1 MKRLWPRAALVGA
14 LGCLLL
20 LSGCASATSSQPAD
34 TGSADARDSGVDAAD
49 TGASDSGL
57 ADSAVD
63 TAPDDTA
70 VEPDTLSDICPDGL
84 AGECESRTIHCTA
97 DRLAYETCGRC
108 GNLVNTTSCS
118 DGQICD
124 DSSGLAECRV
134 CLSGECATEAACPP
148 NTSQCAD
155 YHTAVTCRADGTID
169 LRTPCPSGGRCVGGV
184 CRSAGSATASACASR
199 TDCLGGSCLCGA
211 DSADL
216 TAACSA
222 TSLIGGYCS
231 TVDCMTN
238 GCEPAGELCVDFG
251 VTGSFGG
258 ADICVVRGGCTSD
271 QLPGASC
278 GSAGFACTELPT
290 HARPTD
296 RAVWRPA
303 CMPAAIKSIGAECSS
318 DGECVGG
325 RCLTRDL
332 AGTTVSYCSA
342 PCGAAADCPSYATCM
357 QDPNPT
363 AGGAYFC
370 MAKTAFCPRIDTV
383 ARNQIDARRL
393 AFFDVADQADTTTV
407 CYFAE

>member
-1 MKRLWPRAALVGA
+1 MRLRPHGAARRLAFTG
-14 LGCLLL
+14 LLL
-20 LSGCASATSSQPAD
+20 AGCASATSSE
-34 TGSADARDSGVDAAD
+34 SED
-49 TGASDSGL
+49 TGASDTRDSGGDATDTRDSGNDT
-57 ADSAVD
+57 ADTAVD
-63 TAPDDTA
+63 TKPEDTA
-70 VEPDTLSDICPDGL
+70 VEPDTLSTNCPDGL
-84 AGECESRTIHCTA
+84 AGECESRTIRCTA
-97 DRLAYETCGRC
+97 DRLSYETCGRC
-108 GNLVNTTSCS
+108 GNLVNTTICS

-124 DSSGLAECRV
+124 DSSGLADCRV

-155 YHTAVTCRADGTID
+155 YRTAVTCGADGTFGP
-169 LRTPCPSGGRCVGGV
+169 RAPCPSGGRCVSGLCSSSGSV
-184 CRSAGSATASACASR
+184 TGSTCTSRS
-199 TDCLGGSCLCGA
+199 DCLGGSCLCGA
-211 DSADL
+211 DGADL
-216 TAACSA
+216 TAECSA
-222 TSLIGGYCS
+222 AALIGGYCS

-238 GCEPAGELCVDFG
+238 GCDPTGELCVDFG

-258 ADICVVRGGCTSD
+258 ADICVVRGGCAAD

-303 CMPAAIKSIGAECSS
+303 CWPASITPIGAECSS
-318 DGECVGG
+318 DAECVGG
-325 RCLTRDL
+325 RCLTRNI
-332 AGTTVSYCSA
+332 AGNTVSYCSA
-342 PCGAAADCPSYATCM
+342 DCGVAADCPSYATCM

-393 AFFDVADQADTTTV
+393 AFFDVADQADTSTV

>member
-1 MKRLWPRAALVGA
+1 MRLRPLGAARRLAFAG
-14 LGCLLL
+14 LLL
-20 LSGCASATSSQPAD
+20 AGCASATSSP
-34 TGSADARDSGVDAAD
+34 SED
-49 TGASDSGL
+49 TGASDTRDSGGDATDTRDSGNDT
-57 ADSAVD
+57 ADTAVD
-63 TAPDDTA
+63 TTPEDTA
-70 VEPDTLSDICPDGL
+70 VEPDTISTNCPDGL
-84 AGECESRTIHCTA
+84 AGECESRTIRCTA
-97 DRLAYETCGRC
+97 DRLSYETCGRC
-108 GNLVNTTSCS
+108 GNLVNTTICS

-155 YHTAVTCRADGTID
+155 YRTAVTCRADGTID
-169 LRTPCPSGGRCVGGV
+169 LRTPCPSGGRCVSGV
-184 CRSAGSATASACASR
+184 CRSAGGATASICTSR
-199 TDCLGGSCLCGA
+199 TECLGGSCLCGA
-211 DSADL
+211 DGADL
-216 TAACSA
+216 TAECSSA
-222 TSLIGGYCS
+222 ALIGGYCS

-238 GCEPAGELCVDFG
+238 GCDPTGELCVDFG

-258 ADICVVRGGCTSD
+258 ADICVVRGGCAAD

-296 RAVWRPA
+296 RAVWRPG
-303 CMPAAIKSIGAECSS
+303 CWPASIKPIGAECSS
-318 DGECVGG
+318 DAECVGG
-325 RCLTRDL
+325 RCLTRNI
-332 AGTTVSYCSA
+332 AGNTVSYCSA
-342 PCGAAADCPSYATCM
+342 DCGVAADCPSYATCM

-393 AFFDVADQADTTTV
+393 AFFDVADQADTSTV